1 MEVKQTVPRSRVVI
15 KSIMTSLE
23 LFYEPQ
29 HVSFPKAKKTQQSP
43 QPFLAPKG
51 LNEESRGNTARDFI

>member
-15 KSIMTSLE
+15 ESIMTSLE

-29 HVSFPKAKKTQQSP
+29 HVSFPKAKQSS
-43 QPFLAPKG
+43 QPFLAPKS